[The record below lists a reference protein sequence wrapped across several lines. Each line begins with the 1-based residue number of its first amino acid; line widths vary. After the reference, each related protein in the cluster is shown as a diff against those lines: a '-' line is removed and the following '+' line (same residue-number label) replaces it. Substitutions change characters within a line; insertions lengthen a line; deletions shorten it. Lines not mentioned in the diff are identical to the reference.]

1 MKFTYRAFQFAL
13 AAAFISLAGCGGGG
27 DSPANAPFPEF
38 HETTFPTGARIDVS
52 SLNLFP
58 HQAGDSI
65 LYDKT
70 EAGVASGTVTRVVSV
85 PADTTDRFI
94 VDETESTSP
103 GDPDRST
110 YAVNMLGT
118 EMHLQ
123 LLDPLVVADL
133 DSRIAAGV
141 PSIEE
146 YMTPLFPVDGVRSVT
161 SQGATQN
168 DFDGDGKSESY
179 RFQYTQVF
187 RGFETSMVLGVSR
200 QVAHFTN
207 TAAFTI
213 RVSSNGADT
222 LMSFI
227 EDAYYAQ
234 GVGLVRRNVQV
245 TDPNGA
251 TTVSTFEARSASV
264 GGVAYP

>member
-1 MKFTYRAFQFAL
+1 MVS
-13 AAAFISLAGCGGGG
+13 I
-27 DSPANAPFPEF
+27 
-38 HETTFPTGARIDVS
+38 PTDA
-52 SLNLFP
+52 
-58 HQAGDSI
+58 
-65 LYDKT
+65 
-70 EAGVASGTVTRVVSV
+70 
-85 PADTTDRFI
+85 TDRFI
-94 VDETESTSP
+94 VEETESTSP

-110 YAVNMLGT
+110 YAVTMFGT
-118 EMHLQ
+118 EMHLH
-123 LLDPLVVADL
+123 LLDPLGVADL
-133 DSRIAAGV
+133 DPRIAAGV

-146 YMTPLFPVDGVRSVT
+146 YMTPLFPVDGVRSIT
-161 SQGATQN
+161 AQGATQF

-207 TAAFTI
+207 TSAFTI
-213 RVSSNGADT
+213 RVSSSGADT
-222 LMSFI
+222 LVSFI

-245 TDPNGA
+245 SERNGA
-251 TTVSTFEARSASV
+251 KTVSTIEARSASV